1 MRPEGLSQR
10 NIPVTSLGI
19 IFRILL
25 YFIRTCFLIVL
36 HFAFLSLLT
45 IQTSMPPAGFEPAI
59 PASDWPQTLAVNR
72 SVTGIGGIEP
82 AIFRLIARCLNRL
95 RHRVLHGW
103 EDNIEMDLKARG
115 REDIDWIDL
124 VVGTEPRPALQGG
137 WDCF

>member
-1 MRPEGLSQR
+1 
-10 NIPVTSLGI
+10 
-19 IFRILL
+19 
-25 YFIRTCFLIVL
+25 
-36 HFAFLSLLT
+36 
-45 IQTSMPPAGFEPAI
+45 MPPAGFEPAI